1 MFFPQKTPR
10 QVSRQLSQSRG
21 WFASSAAPRVT
32 LSRHGTALDA
42 ALSVVNG
49 RAKVAVLGAAS
60 VPWREGGEILRIF
73 LGFSG
78 KIRGTYRNV
87 LEFWEIIRGLY
98 WDYDSMGL

>member
-60 VPWREGGEILRIF
+60 VPWREGGEILGI
-73 LGFSG
+73 
-78 KIRGTYRNV
+78 
-87 LEFWEIIRGLY
+87 FWENKGNI
-98 WDYDSMGL
+98 